1 MMRHPHAPMP
11 LDFSATLICIKQNWK
26 ILSKDCRR
34 LLWQLKQNY
43 SHGFEKE
50 HGHGWHHRHGSE
62 YGMMKNDQEE
72 RTRGPRDA
80 DSSSDKE
87 EPKSKKHERH
97 ERHEKHEKHSRHES
111 HSQRHESSSR
121 HEHERRSQRP
131 HERRSESH
139 SEKGKE
145 MKSKHKEH
153 SSKSAENK
161 SKKVESKTK
170 KSEKCLRKLKQAC
183 EKDLTIYCSNV
194 TSEIREMK
202 TCLMLN
208 FAKLDKNCN
217 EFLINPKSKS
227 EQTPVADTPEVTIEP
242 SSISNQQPDQAPV
255 QILENENN
263 EQTEILDDDEE

>member
-1 MMRHPHAPMP
+1 M
-11 LDFSATLICIKQNWK
+11 
-26 ILSKDCRR
+26 KDT
-34 LLWQLKQNY
+34 KD
-43 SHGFEKE
+43 
-50 HGHGWHHRHGSE
+50 
-62 YGMMKNDQEE
+62 MKDM
-72 RTRGPRDA
+72 
-80 DSSSDKE
+80 
-87 EPKSKKHERH
+87 KKNA
-97 ERHEKHEKHSRHES
+97 RHES
-111 HSQRHESSSR
+111 HSHRRHESSSR
-121 HEHERRSQRP
+121 HEHEPRSQRS
-131 HERRSESH
+131 HERRSEPH

-145 MKSKHKEH
+145 MKSKPKER

-208 FAKLDKNCN
+208 FAKLDKNCT

-242 SSISNQQPDQAPV
+242 SSISNQQPDQKPAV